1 MKWLK
6 KFENA
11 HRFMDESI
19 KEIFPKLVKIYSTTG
34 NFTLTLADFTREGN
48 VIKADYYHSTYK
60 ESNPLRDGEP
70 DFLIF
75 DFYFVNNEAG
85 LKTIVD
91 ITYGDSTK
99 YAFSIEAPN
108 KITITHYNG
117 IDSLLDS
124 DTQFGFEDE
133 TILDLVKLFNNFST
147 DYDITKEDLVFL
159 DKYPDTFDPKTLEFV
174 PDTKKTYNKL
184 DRGLELP
191 TNSERPDETA
201 LSHGKKVLVINNSKP
216 PKHRYLNNLLK
227 YLQLRGIN
235 NVVVSNIDELG
246 KALSKYKFSCVIS
259 TGSENMVSD
268 DDATK
273 MTYQV
278 LDNTKVPYLGICF
291 GFQSLSKYYGSKIGT
306 GDFTHQNKNIDRREH
321 PLFNDL
327 FEDEKSFSFSFNDY
341 PENCPE
347 GFSVICTVDGKI
359 AGIANDKLKRYGVL
373 FHPEDIE
380 YSYKV
385 LDNFIGLTDNQ
396 SVEQDKLKL
405 GKFESLMRFKD
416 FKRMN

>member
-6 KFENA
+6 KFENS
-11 HRFMDESI
+11 HKFLDESI
-19 KEIFPKLVKIYSTTG
+19 KEIFPKLIKIYSTSG
-34 NFTLTLADFTREGN
+34 NFTLRLADFTREGN
-48 VIKADYYHSTYK
+48 VIKADYYHNTFK
-60 ESNPLRDGEP
+60 NSNHLRDGEP

-75 DFYFVNNEAG
+75 DFHFVNNESG

-91 ITYGDSTK
+91 ITYGDTTK
-99 YAFSIEAPN
+99 YSFSVEAPN
-108 KITITHYNG
+108 KITVSNYNG

-133 TILDLVKLFNNFST
+133 TIEDLVNLFNNFSA
-147 DYDITKEDLVFL
+147 DYKITKKDFSFI
-159 DKYPDTFDPKTLEFV
+159 DKYPDSFDPSTLEVV
-174 PDTKKTYNKL
+174 PDTKKTYNKIGK
-184 DRGLELP
+184 GLELP
-191 TNSERPDETA
+191 TNSERPNETA
-201 LSHGKKVLVINNSKP
+201 LSHGKKVLIINNSKP
-216 PKHRYLNNLLK
+216 PKHRYLYNLLK
-227 YLQLRGIN
+227 YLQIRGIN
-235 NVVVSNIDELG
+235 NVVVSNMEELSN
-246 KALSKYKFSCVIS
+246 ALSKNKFSCVIS
-259 TGSENMVSD
+259 TGSEKMVSD

-278 LDNTKVPYLGICF
+278 LDTTKVPYLGICF
-291 GFQSLSKYYGSKIGT
+291 GFQSLAKYYGSEMSK
-306 GDFTHQNKNIDRREH
+306 GDFTHQNKDIERIEH
-321 PLFNDL
+321 FLFDNL

-347 GFSVICTVDGKI
+347 GFNVLCTVDKKI
-359 AGIANDKLKRYGVL
+359 AGIGNDKLKRYGIL

-385 LDNFIGLTDNQ
+385 LDNFIGLTDKQ

-416 FKRMN
+416 FKRTL

>member
-6 KFENA
+6 KFENS
-11 HRFMDESI
+11 HKFLDESI
-19 KEIFPKLVKIYSTTG
+19 KEIFPKLIKIYSTSG
-34 NFTLTLADFTREGN
+34 NFTLRLADFTREGN
-48 VIKADYYHSTYK
+48 VIKADYYHNTFK
-60 ESNPLRDGEP
+60 NSNHLRDGEP

-75 DFYFVNNEAG
+75 DFHFVNNESG

-99 YAFSIEAPN
+99 YSFSVEAPN
-108 KITITHYNG
+108 KITVSNYNG

-133 TILDLVKLFNNFST
+133 TIEDLVNLFNNFSS
-147 DYDITKEDLVFL
+147 DYKITKKDFSFI
-159 DKYPDTFDPKTLEFV
+159 DKYPDSFDPSTLEVV
-174 PDTKKTYNKL
+174 PDTKKTYNKIGK
-184 DRGLELP
+184 GLELP
-191 TNSERPDETA
+191 TNSERPNETA
-201 LSHGKKVLVINNSKP
+201 LSHGKKVLIINNSKP
-216 PKHRYLNNLLK
+216 PKHRYLYNLLK
-227 YLQLRGIN
+227 YLQIRGIN
-235 NVVVSNIDELG
+235 NVVVSNMEELDN
-246 KALSKYKFSCVIS
+246 ALSKNKFSCVIS
-259 TGSENMVSD
+259 TGSEKMVSD

-278 LDNTKVPYLGICF
+278 LDTTKVPYLGICF
-291 GFQSLSKYYGSKIGT
+291 GFQSLAKYYGSEMSK
-306 GDFTHQNKNIDRREH
+306 GDFTHQNKDIERIEH
-321 PLFNDL
+321 FLFDNL

-347 GFSVICTVDGKI
+347 GFNVLCTVDKKI
-359 AGIANDKLKRYGVL
+359 AGIGNDKLKRYGIL

-385 LDNFIGLTDNQ
+385 LDNFIGLTDKQ

-416 FKRMN
+416 FKRTL